1 MFQTECLISDVDN
14 SCTGCLLQ
22 EICVISI
29 WRDLQTLYYQN
40 KSLQG
45 SQGWVIS
52 LFGLVFYHTIWA
64 AVDLPQLTLCWPIA
78 HAVPEWEE
86 SVGVFPG
93 VGDVPLP
100 PCFCWRCVCLR
111 GRKKEDRRALC
122 LLFYELGLYVEFL
135 WGCALLIVP
144 ELASSVIP
152 TLARTRGLG
161 ALKPGYTH
169 CPKKRH
175 PFYFWNNSVKN

>member
-1 MFQTECLISDVDN
+1 MGHFTF
-14 SCTGCLLQ
+14 
-22 EICVISI
+22 
-29 WRDLQTLYYQN
+29 W
-40 KSLQG
+40 
-45 SQGWVIS
+45 IS
-52 LFGLVFYHTIWA
+52 LLSYHLSCCGL
-64 AVDLPQLTLCWPIA
+64 DLPQLTLCWPIA
-78 HAVPEWEE
+78 HAVREWEE

-144 ELASSVIP
+144 ELASSVIL

-161 ALKPGYTH
+161 ALKPGYT
-169 CPKKRH
+169 PLSKK
-175 PFYFWNNSVKN
+175 FYRILQKNCSNSIVYSRKYRNTLEIL